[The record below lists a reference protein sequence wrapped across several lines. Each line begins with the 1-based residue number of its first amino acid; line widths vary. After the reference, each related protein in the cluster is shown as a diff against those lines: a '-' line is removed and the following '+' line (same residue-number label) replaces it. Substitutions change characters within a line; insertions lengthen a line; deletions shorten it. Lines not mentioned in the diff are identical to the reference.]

1 VKSFGLTGG
10 IGMGKSTAA
19 RILQERGIAV
29 VDTDELAR
37 QIVQPGQ
44 PALAE
49 IFQTFGA
56 DLKDASGH
64 LRREA
69 LARIVFSDPAARAK
83 LEAITHPR
91 ITQLWRQ
98 HLQAW
103 RAEGRAVAVVVIPLL
118 FETQVESEFD
128 AIICLACSAATQRER
143 LAARGWT
150 AEQIEQRLAAQWPIA
165 SKMER
170 SNFVVWT
177 EGGEAATAQQLCR
190 IIPNQSGLTAE
201 RA

>member
-19 RILQERGIAV
+19 RILQAQGIAV

-49 IFQTFGA
+49 ICQTFGA

-69 LARIVFSDPAARAK
+69 LARIVFSDPTARAK

-98 HLQAW
+98 HLQTW
-103 RAEGRAVAVVVIPLL
+103 RSEGRRIAVVVIPLL

-143 LAARGWT
+143 LAARGWS

-170 SNFVVWT
+170 SSYVVWT
-177 EGGEAATAQQLCR
+177 EGEEAATAQQLCR
-190 IIPNQSGLTAE
+190 IIPNQ
-201 RA
+201 

>member
-1 VKSFGLTGG
+1 
-10 IGMGKSTAA
+10 MGKSTAA
-19 RILQERGIAV
+19 RILQARGIAV

-49 IFQTFGA
+49 ICQTFGA

-69 LARIVFSDPAARAK
+69 LARIVFSDPTARAK

-98 HLQAW
+98 QLQTW
-103 RAEGRAVAVVVIPLL
+103 RSEGRRIAVVVIPLL

-143 LAARGWT
+143 LAARGWS
-150 AEQIEQRLAAQWPIA
+150 AEQIEQRLGAQL
-165 SKMER
+165 SVDEKMQW
-170 SNFVVWT
+170 SNYVVWT
-177 EGGEAATAQQLCR
+177 EGREEATANQLSK
-190 IIPNQSGLTAE
+190 IIPI
-201 RA
+201 